1 MGEANPEG
9 PAAPRSDNQTQVEDG
24 GGREGL

>member
-9 PAAPRSDNQTQVEDG
+9 SGAPRSDNQTQVEDG